1 MDGGAS
7 TSGSGRSAL
16 TILSDTARACTRRNG
31 PPSTRLWTCGPHLEF
46 PHAHNPWICG
56 RRLSLALRTTLA
68 LPAAPEPAMR
78 STPWSCRPHQSPP
91 RAQPWTCGRHES
103 PPRAQP
109 WTVGRTRTRPVRN
122 PRSAGGTA
130 SPPAPFPTLGHAG
143 CVRARHALDVRRTA
157 SAPPACHVRL
167 PGRAALAPHA
177 LQRAGSPDLSAR
189 SRARAAPLRHAPGRP

>member
-1 MDGGAS
+1 VLCPYLLTPELFAMDGGAS

-109 WTVGRTRTRPVRN
+109 
-122 PRSAGGTA
+122 RSAGGTA
-130 SPPAPFPTLGHAG
+130 SPPAPCPTLGLAG
-143 CVRARHALDVRRTA
+143 CVEPAHALGVRRTA
-157 SAPPACHVRL
+157 SAPPACPVRL
-167 PGRAALAPHA
+167 PGRTALTPHA